1 MPRRFC
7 PSKDLTTATCVWEAD
22 SVDSVRDHVDSALRD
37 SSANTYFEI
46 DSEYAQ
52 GLPEPATT
60 RA

>member
-1 MPRRFC
+1 M
-7 PSKDLTTATCVWEAD
+7 ATCVWEAG
-22 SVDSVRDHVDSALRD
+22 SVDSVRDYVDSPLGD
-37 SSANTYFEI
+37 SSDNTYFEI